1 MSDDIYAVI
10 QSDINQV
17 NALKLR
23 KDEDIANEHHLA
35 TTLIPYRNT
44 VRHCKTVT
52 VIFYF
57 FYYFFVKLLYGER
70 CVIIQYEQYMIHLKL
85 QWKN

>member
-1 MSDDIYAVI
+1 VSDDIYAVI

-44 VRHCKTVT
+44 VRQCD
-52 VIFYF
+52 
-57 FYYFFVKLLYGER
+57 
-70 CVIIQYEQYMIHLKL
+70 
-85 QWKN
+85 

>member
-1 MSDDIYAVI
+1 VSNDIYAVI

-23 KDEDIANEHHLA
+23 KNEDIANEHHLA

-52 VIFYF
+52 EIFYLFIF
-57 FYYFFVKLLYGER
+57 FSEV
-70 CVIIQYEQYMIHLKL
+70 VV
-85 QWKN
+85 W